1 MILNLRTTLKI
12 LILLIWS
19 LATVST
25 NAQDYNYIHYTT
37 KDGLAGN
44 TVYDVSQEKD
54 GYMFFATENGL
65 SRFDGKEWKTFT
77 VKDGLPDNEVL
88 SIYCDKLNRLWIF
101 TFNNKVCYL
110 KDGKFYT
117 EQNDPLVKNIKL
129 IQPIQNVFETADG
142 KIFFVGNYNLFLIE
156 KNFVKSLWCPSSVNS
171 NLNYTEIPSADK
183 KNRFYI
189 DDTIFYLKNQELV
202 FEKINPDYSKEKK
215 VDFSNRKM
223 KLFKNA
229 VLDTSNLLATYKKY
243 YLNQYWDNY
252 IPTNEGC
259 LYFTRN
265 SNCVYIYLPNK
276 KIGHHFLDLEGNHW
290 FTTMGEGVYK
300 LGSSAFYSYT
310 IADKKNNINREIFSI
325 SKFRNQISFGSSYG
339 KLGCMSTEK
348 KISLKDYQ
356 DYTKFSLSTDNI
368 NRLVSLFRM
377 DSSLILG
384 FDNLLGRVQKNKLI
398 FHPEIRPNKS
408 IERVDNCL
416 LVATGKGVFKVS
428 PLNLQVIDTL
438 FPQRSTYANY
448 LNHQYY
454 IGTTNGLFIVNES
467 KQQSYLGNIHP
478 ALKRR
483 VTCIKNFNNKV
494 YVATADAG
502 IVVLYNNK
510 VVAAIND
517 SMGLSSNS
525 VKTLHISGTTLW
537 VGTIKGVN
545 KIDLNTNKVITKY
558 STSDGL
564 PSDIINAIYYDNT
577 DSTVWVGS
585 TEGLTY
591 FKEKD
596 ILGQSMCNL
605 VMENITVSKTN
616 INRDSNNLS
625 LKYNDNIQFQFVGI
639 SLRSGD
645 EILYHYKL
653 QGLDANFNTTTER
666 FLSYPSLPSGNY
678 TLQLYATNKFGVKS
692 KTYTC
697 TFTVAP
703 PFWKT
708 WWFYT
713 LELSVFA
720 FIIWIIL
727 YTRFKRKQKEYKLNA
742 DFKVLLADME
752 QQALQ
757 AQMNP
762 HFIFN
767 SLNSIQQFMLQ
778 NDKQQAN
785 KYLTSFATLI
795 RKTLDYS
802 AKKSISLTDEIDYL
816 NQYVALE
823 LLRFNNSFTCTINV
837 SDDLE
842 VDLIKIPA
850 LLLQPFVENAIRHGI
865 RNKTSN
871 DGVLLIDF
879 KMLDDN
885 LICTVEDNGIGRKKA
900 QEIKSTTHIEYQ
912 SKGLD
917 ITQKRIT
924 LLNTKPDNKFDI
936 QIIDLMNDNVAI
948 GTRVVVTIAV

>member
-1 MILNLRTTLKI
+1 MRTTLKI
-12 LILLIWS
+12 LILLIYS
-19 LATVST
+19 FATVLAK
-25 NAQDYNYIHYTT
+25 AQDYNYIHYTN

-44 TVYDVSQEKD
+44 TVYGVAQDKD

-101 TFNNKVCYL
+101 TFNNKACYL
-110 KDGKFYT
+110 RDGIFHT
-117 EQNDPLVKNIKL
+117 ENNDSLVKKIKFKQPFQNAIESKVCNYKLHLTSTHNIYVISGNQILQSWESSSDKMIFRVIFDSTNCKTFVSIEDSTFELKNNKL
-129 IQPIQNVFETADG
+129 I
-142 KIFFVGNYNLFLIE
+142 
-156 KNFVKSLWCPSSVNS
+156 
-171 NLNYTEIPSADK
+171 YTCLDKYYQFRK
-183 KNRFYI
+183 KNKTSNRNLPKYFAVK
-189 DDTIFYLKNQELV
+189 DLDRYLKLLSLYYDL
-202 FEKINPDYSKEKK
+202 P
-215 VDFSNRKM
+215 VD
-223 KLFKNA
+223 
-229 VLDTSNLLATYKKY
+229 V
-243 YLNQYWDNY
+243 Y
-252 IPTNEGC
+252 IETNEGC
-259 LYFTRN
+259 IFFDKSKSFTK
-265 SNCVYIYLPNK
+265 IYLPNK

-310 IADKKNNINREIFSI
+310 IADKKNNLNREIFSI

-348 KISLKDYQ
+348 KLSLKDYQ

-368 NRLVSLFRM
+368 NRLVSVFRM

-454 IGTTNGLFIVNES
+454 VGTTNGLFVIDER
-467 KQQSYLGNIHP
+467 KQDNFLGNINP
-478 ALKRR
+478 VLKRR
-483 VTCIKNFNNKV
+483 ITCIKIFNNKV
-494 YVATADAG
+494 YIATADAG
-502 IVVLYNNK
+502 VVVLNNNK

-517 SMGLSSNS
+517 STGLSSNS
-525 VKTLHISGTTLW
+525 VKTLHISGTKLW

-605 VMENITVSKTN
+605 VVENITVSKTSV
-616 INRDSNNLS
+616 NRDSNNLS

-678 TLQLYATNKFGVKS
+678 TLYLYATNKFGVKS

-823 LLRFNNSFTCTINV
+823 LLRFNNSFTYTINV

-871 DGVLLIDF
+871 DGVLLIEF
-879 KMLDDN
+879 KMQDDN
-885 LICTVEDNGIGRKKA
+885 LVCTIEDNGIGRKKA

>member
-1 MILNLRTTLKI
+1 MRTTLKI
-12 LILLIWS
+12 LILLIYS
-19 LATVST
+19 FATVLAK
-25 NAQDYNYIHYTT
+25 AQDYNYIHYTN

-44 TVYDVSQEKD
+44 TVYGVAQDKD

-88 SIYCDKLNRLWIF
+88 VIFGDSRGRIWMSCYSNGLCYYYKGKIYNNVNCNLIKDIKLNTVLARIS
-101 TFNNKVCYL
+101 
-110 KDGKFYT
+110 
-117 EQNDPLVKNIKL
+117 EQNG
-129 IQPIQNVFETADG
+129 E
-142 KIFFVGNYNLFLIE
+142 IFFQSLSEIWAIDKFNSPNKIITRQIKDISPIKGLHLSLNSERNSIEIFVNDSLFQYKNKSLYFI
-156 KNFVKSLWCPSSVNS
+156 KNFHFRV
-171 NLNYTEIPSADK
+171 
-183 KNRFYI
+183 
-189 DDTIFYLKNQELV
+189 
-202 FEKINPDYSKEKK
+202 DYSKLFLSSKTQMSVKK
-215 VDFSNRKM
+215 EFTTVERAKGETRFINTNSGCYS
-223 KLFKNA
+223 
-229 VLDTSNLLATYKKY
+229 VDTSRKVIAEL
-243 YLNQYWDNY
+243 
-252 IPTNEGC
+252 
-259 LYFTRN
+259 F
-265 SNCVYIYLPNK
+265 LPGI
-276 KIGHHFLDLEGNHW
+276 KIGHTLEDIEGNIW
-290 FTTMGEGVYK
+290 FTTLGQGIYK
-300 LGSSAFYSYT
+300 LPSRAIKTNTISDLGYT
-310 IADKKNNINREIFSI
+310 NNKEIFSI
-325 SKFRNQISFGSSYG
+325 FNFGKNFFGGASFSMI
-339 KLGCMSTEK
+339 L
-348 KISLKDYQ
+348 SLNASRKHNVLLLDK
-356 DYTKFSLSTDNI
+356 TKFSTNPHKI
-368 NRLVSLFRM
+368 NRVT
-377 DSSLILG
+377 SSFTLTDGSAIVG
-384 FDNLLGRVQKNKLI
+384 FDSYLMKITRKGISYNFKLMPI
-398 FHPEIRPNKS
+398 KS
-408 IERVDNCL
+408 IEKINSNYL
-416 LVATGKGVFKVS
+416 LVATGNGLFKIS
-428 PLNLQVIDTL
+428 TKNLEVIDTL

-454 IGTTNGLFIVNES
+454 VGTTNGLFVIDER
-467 KQQSYLGNIHP
+467 KQDNFLGNINP
-478 ALKRR
+478 VLKRR
-483 VTCIKNFNNKV
+483 ITCIKIFNNKV
-494 YVATADAG
+494 YIATADAG
-502 IVVLYNNK
+502 VVVLNNNK

-517 SMGLSSNS
+517 STGLSSNS
-525 VKTLHISGTTLW
+525 VKTLHISGTKLW

-605 VMENITVSKTN
+605 VVENITVSKTSV
-616 INRDSNNLS
+616 NRDSNNLS

-653 QGLDANFNTTTER
+653 QGLDANFNTITER

-678 TLQLYATNKFGVKS
+678 TLYLYATNKFGVKS

-823 LLRFNNSFTCTINV
+823 LLRFNNSFTYTINV

-871 DGVLLIDF
+871 DGVLLIEF
-879 KMLDDN
+879 KMQDDN
-885 LICTVEDNGIGRKKA
+885 LVCTIEDNGIGRKKA

>member
-1 MILNLRTTLKI
+1 MRTTLKI
-12 LILLIWS
+12 LILLIYS
-19 LATVST
+19 FATVLAK
-25 NAQDYNYIHYTT
+25 AQDYNYIHYTN

-44 TVYDVSQEKD
+44 TVYGVAQDKD

-88 SIYCDKLNRLWIF
+88 VIF
-101 TFNNKVCYL
+101 GDSRGRVWLGTFNKSICYYYKGVIHNNL
-110 KDGKFYT
+110 NDSIIKKINLTSLLFKIHEIENGDIILSTNESIIDFKNDGTVAKILTNNQDIAGYDFFAEKNLIAKGSFLRKGNRVFLFDGENIYDSIVTGIFYNFNRMLPVWQQMNNLDSFSKFNSFYSNASNINSIDLYSEDVGFLNT
-117 EQNDPLVKNIKL
+117 NNGTWLLSNQGSKQFLPNIKTGHAFIDAENSFWITTL
-129 IQPIQNVFETADG
+129 
-142 KIFFVGNYNLFLIE
+142 GNGIYKVQSDE
-156 KNFVKSLWCPSSVNS
+156 VKSFSLP
-171 NLNYTEIPSADK
+171 
-183 KNRFYI
+183 
-189 DDTIFYLKNQELV
+189 
-202 FEKINPDYSKEKK
+202 KIKGN
-215 VDFSNRKM
+215 
-223 KLFKNA
+223 
-229 VLDTSNLLATYKKY
+229 
-243 YLNQYWDNY
+243 
-252 IPTNEGC
+252 
-259 LYFTRN
+259 
-265 SNCVYIYLPNK
+265 PNK
-276 KIGHHFLDLEGNHW
+276 EVFAITGCH
-290 FTTMGEGVYK
+290 
-300 LGSSAFYSYT
+300 
-310 IADKKNNINREIFSI
+310 NNIYA
-325 SKFRNQISFGSSYG
+325 GASYG
-339 KLGCMSTEK
+339 KLLSIK
-348 KISLKDYQ
+348 VRKQYLLDFQPHIQHSLNR
-356 DYTKFSLSTDNI
+356 SEL
-368 NRLVSLFRM
+368 NRLTTSIGLNDKALF
-377 DSSLILG
+377 LG
-384 FDNLLGRVQKNKLI
+384 FDSYIAKFENSHRKFNYKI
-398 FHPEIRPNKS
+398 IAIKS
-408 IERVDNCL
+408 IENIDGNYI
-416 LVATGKGVFKVS
+416 LVASKHLCLKLRSCDLKV
-428 PLNLQVIDTL
+428 VDTL

-483 VTCIKNFNNKV
+483 ITCIKNYNNCV

-823 LLRFNNSFTCTINV
+823 LLRFNNSFTYTINV
-837 SDDLE
+837 NDDLE

-865 RNKTSN
+865 RNKPSN

-885 LICTVEDNGIGRKKA
+885 LICTIEDNGIGRKKA